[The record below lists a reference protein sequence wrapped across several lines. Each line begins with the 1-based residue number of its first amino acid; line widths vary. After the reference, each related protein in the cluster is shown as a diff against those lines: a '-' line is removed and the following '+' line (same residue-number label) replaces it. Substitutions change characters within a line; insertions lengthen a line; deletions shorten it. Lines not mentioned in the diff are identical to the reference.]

1 MRLWPYQPNLPT
13 NLDNALTLEPN
24 TATTALPIVMVV
36 DDTAA
41 NLMLVNDL
49 LQDRYTVKIASS
61 GSRALKIAHSDKAP
75 DLILLDISMPEM
87 DGYEVLRQ
95 LKASP
100 TTCDIPVIF
109 LTARNEE
116 RDEQMGLDLGAVDYI
131 TKPISPP
138 LLLARVK
145 AQLLLKEARDTL
157 LRRNQEDT
165 RRFEVAMAQQ
175 MELNALKS
183 TFVSMTTHE
192 FRTPLATI
200 LSSYELL
207 QDYNDRMSPAARA
220 DTLESIAKAA
230 RRMVTMLDQVLTLG
244 KADAKL
250 LEFNPR
256 PLNLPAF
263 CLQLRDEALA
273 GLAAHPSEHAEPLTV
288 HLELTQDTVLADEKL
303 LRHILGN
310 LLSNALKYSP
320 CGQSASFSIHNDSD
334 AVVFT
339 VQDHGIGIP
348 ADELPH
354 LFGSFHRASNVGD
367 IPGTGL
373 GLSIVKR
380 AVESHGG
387 SIGVQSELG
396 RGTLFTVQIPRHM
409 A

>member
-1 MRLWPYQPNLPT
+1 LQPNQDSPL
-13 NLDNALTLEPN
+13 NIEPD
-24 TATTALPIVMVV
+24 TATTAPHTVMVV

-61 GSRALKIAHSDKAP
+61 GARALKIAHSDPAP
-75 DLILLDISMPEM
+75 DLILLDILMPEM

-109 LTARNEE
+109 LTARSEV

-145 AQLLLKEARDTL
+145 AQLLMKVARDAL
-157 LRRNQEDT
+157 LRRNLEDT

-175 MELNALKS
+175 IELNALKS
-183 TFVSMTTHE
+183 TFVSMTSHE

-200 LSSYELL
+200 LAAYELL
-207 QDYNDRMSPAARA
+207 HGYNERMSPAARA
-220 DTLESIAKAA
+220 ETLQTIASAV

-250 LEFNPR
+250 LDFNPQ
-256 PLNLPAF
+256 PLNLAVF
-263 CLQLRDEALA
+263 CLELRDEALA
-273 GLAAHPSEHAEPLTV
+273 GLALHPSGHSDLLTM
-288 HLELTQDTVLADEKL
+288 HLELAQDTVLADEKL

-320 CGQSASFSIHNDSD
+320 GGQGVIFHIRCSTE
-334 AVVFT
+334 AVVFD
-339 VQDHGIGIP
+339 VQDQGIGIP

-354 LFGSFHRASNVGD
+354 LFGNFHRASNVGD

-387 SIGVQSELG
+387 SIGVQSKLG
-396 RGTLFTVQIPRHM
+396 SGTLFTVRIPQHM